1 MSSIR
6 FFSPIDSTYINS
18 PESKSSL
25 VAFIDENTVRFS
37 SPKASDKSSTKA
49 PAISTT
55 ASMAK
60 NPVKSPPKLQLN
72 RPLVSWIRKKG
83 ICDTRCISQNRVLSV
98 LHEQSFAIEFDWFWF
113 HSSKAFE
120 ASRVLKGNLYGKLLS
135 YLLTRESANED
146 MKEFGRSSRL
156 CF

>member
-60 NPVKSPPKLQLN
+60 NPVKSPPKLQVN
-72 RPLVSWIRKKG
+72 RPL
-83 ICDTRCISQNRVLSV
+83 NRVSRYKHFLKRGSHSASLTSYLNFFWTLSR
-98 LHEQSFAIEFDWFWF
+98 SYPFFM
-113 HSSKAFE
+113 
-120 ASRVLKGNLYGKLLS
+120 SRVLRLS
-135 YLLTRESANED
+135 STGSGSIHP
-146 MKEFGRSSRL
+146 KRL
-156 CF
+156 KRVVFLKAIS

>member
-25 VAFIDENTVRFS
+25 LAFIDENTVRFS

-72 RPLVSWIRKKG
+72 RPLIFIGLDLLFMAKR

-120 ASRVLKGNLYGKLLS
+120 ASRVLKGNLYVIKLFA
-135 YLLTRESANED
+135 YQR
-146 MKEFGRSSRL
+146 KRQ
-156 CF
+156 